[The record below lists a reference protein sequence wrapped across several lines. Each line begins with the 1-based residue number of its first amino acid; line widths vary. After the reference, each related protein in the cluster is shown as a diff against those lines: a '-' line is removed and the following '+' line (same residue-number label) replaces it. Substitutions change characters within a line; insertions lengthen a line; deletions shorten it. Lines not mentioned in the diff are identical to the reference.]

1 MLWRQKIECSPQY
14 LTGLLQ
20 VFHLQ
25 ENVSILKLADY
36 WLFYHRSLIIAYWW
50 LVADEWWL
58 ILENHL
64 KGKAPSTGRWPP
76 TVVQNLKKGKIEY
89 QSIFQWKY
97 LCHCIASRS
106 IVMYSKIFRNF
117 SGFDLG
123 QDLDVWDVLFPG
135 RGRPHLVKTKYM
147 ISVIDIGFCV
157 LVYMW
162 YNRVYNNKA
171 IG

>member
-1 MLWRQKIECSPQY
+1 MLWRQKIDVRLINTLLACSRSFTY
-14 LTGLLQ
+14 K
-20 VFHLQ
+20 
-25 ENVSILKLADY
+25 NVSILKLADHWLFHY
-36 WLFYHRSLIIAYWW
+36 WLLIYSWLMTDPWKSPQGESSLHWP
-50 LVADEWWL
+50 LTP
-58 ILENHL
+58 HSCL
-64 KGKAPSTGRWPP
+64 KSEE
-76 TVVQNLKKGKIEY
+76 GKIGY